1 MSLKSFRPNLACR
14 RTGHLADAAYGSP
27 GISSPKIFARPCPL
41 YRGSRLECRDRIHGQ
56 RASRY
61 VARWTSSPSTC
72 QDQRRCWIEAESMSS
87 VDVRREPHGR
97 MNCTIEPA
105 HSATRP
111 SIVPTVCA
119 HTDAVTAILN
129 FGPLPKARIW
139 PILRP
144 ISQHCDSE
152 NGRQRGRTRK
162 LN

>member
-1 MSLKSFRPNLACR
+1 
-14 RTGHLADAAYGSP
+14 
-27 GISSPKIFARPCPL
+27 
-41 YRGSRLECRDRIHGQ
+41 
-56 RASRY
+56 
-61 VARWTSSPSTC
+61 
-72 QDQRRCWIEAESMSS
+72 MSS

-111 SIVPTVCA
+111 SIVPSVCA

-144 ISQHCDSE
+144 ISRHCDSE
-152 NGRQRGRTRK
+152 NGRDSEVAHMICSAVWIVEGSTLYVPSMVSVMLLRRGPD
-162 LN
+162 